1 MMHYCHITDTCHC
14 VFQDIKCMHMIN
26 RSVIYTEIVMI
37 TEYRYDKFDMHT
49 DDFSLRT
56 SFQNILCMMTAEYE
70 PM

>member
-1 MMHYCHITDTCHC
+1 
-14 VFQDIKCMHMIN
+14 MIN

-37 TEYRYDKFDMHT
+37 AEYRYDKFYMHT